1 MLAYARETKVIHDIS
16 VIRKRDKTS
25 TFAECGRTDSDM
37 ILEEFSKETL
47 VGEVQILR
55 NLLDALIRI
64 FQQQTQFQ
72 HDIVVY
78 PFVGRSLA
86 DGLDGFG

>member
-1 MLAYARETKVIHDIS
+1 
-16 VIRKRDKTS
+16 
-25 TFAECGRTDSDM
+25 M

-78 PFVGRSLA
+78 PLVGRSLA
-86 DGLDGFG
+86 DGIDGFG